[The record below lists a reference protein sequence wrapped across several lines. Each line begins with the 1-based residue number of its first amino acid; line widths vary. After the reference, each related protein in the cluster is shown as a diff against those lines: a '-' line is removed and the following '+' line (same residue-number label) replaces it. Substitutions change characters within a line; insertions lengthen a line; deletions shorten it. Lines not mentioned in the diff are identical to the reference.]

1 MNYDENQEKKTQCI
15 NDLIE
20 KARARG
26 KITFREVAVFLEGT
40 DLDKDQIDD
49 IYDNLNAMGIE
60 VISEIEPEDFEIM
73 DIEAEAEAE
82 SDDVDLVVDE
92 SGEIDIEASLPKGVT
107 VDDPVR
113 MYLKEIGKV
122 PLLSADE
129 EIELAKR
136 MEQGDEEAKKMLC
149 EANLRLVVS
158 IAKRYVGRGM
168 LFLDLIGRKSRTHKS
183 CGQV

>member
-1 MNYDENQEKKTQCI
+1 MNYEENQEKKTQCV
-15 NDLIE
+15 NELIE

-26 KITFREVAVFLEGT
+26 KITFREVADFLEGAE
-40 DLDKDQIDD
+40 LDKDQIDD
-49 IYDNLNAMGIE
+49 IYDSLNAMGIE

-73 DIEAEAEAE
+73 DIEAEAESE

-122 PLLSADE
+122 PLLTADE
-129 EIELAKR
+129 EIERRRWKPALMHRRSSKKKTENLLMKR
-136 MEQGDEEAKKMLC
+136 KPSL
-149 EANLRLVVS
+149 
-158 IAKRYVGRGM
+158 
-168 LFLDLIGRKSRTHKS
+168 
-183 CGQV
+183 